1 MKIKHIFAAI
11 SLAPLGLADST
22 SPHSWCGI
30 EAPSEQTSKDLDSLR
45 AFEIASR
52 PSIWIQQQN
61 INIPIHLHGV
71 LDPEADSES
80 ITAESL
86 RAQLDVMNQ
95 AYGPYGIQF
104 TLLTMDRVTDS
115 RLANF
120 NTSFFRDPEADQ
132 YRLNYLKTT
141 RKGDY
146 SELNIWLYTS
156 LGDGLNGVCTLPQA
170 NYPVEELWRDGCHV
184 AAGTM
189 PGGDRERYNVGF
201 TAVHETGHWLGLLHP
216 WGGGDGDC
224 DGAGDGVDDTP
235 PQSMPVFGC
244 PATQQNSCP
253 DRTGVDSADNYM
265 DYADDTCYDAQKFT
279 VGQQIRMHSS
289 YTQLRSLR
297 R

>member
-1 MKIKHIFAAI
+1 MQIKHILAAVG
-11 SLAPLGLADST
+11 LVPPGLADST
-22 SPHSWCGI
+22 GPRSWCGI
-30 EAPSEQTSKDLDSLR
+30 AAPSEQISKDLDSLR

-52 PSIWIQQQN
+52 PSVWIQQQT

-71 LDPEADSES
+71 LDPDADSES
-80 ITAESL
+80 ITTETL
-86 RAQLDVMNQ
+86 RAQFDVMNE

-120 NTSFFRDPEADQ
+120 NTSFFRDPDTDP
-132 YRLNYLKTT
+132 YRLSYLKAT

-156 LGDGLNGVCTLPQA
+156 MGDGLNGVCTLPQA
-170 NYPVEELWRDGCHV
+170 NFPAEELWRDGCHV

-189 PGGDRERYNVGF
+189 PGGDRKRYNVGF

-216 WGGGDGDC
+216 WGDGDC
-224 DGAGDGVDDTP
+224 GGAGDRVDDTP

-244 PATQQNSCP
+244 PESPQNSCP
-253 DRTGVDSADNYM
+253 GRGSGDNADNYM
-265 DYADDTCYDAQKFT
+265 DYADDTCYDSQKFT
-279 VGQQIRMHSS
+279 AGQQIRMHSS
-289 YTQLRSLR
+289 YTQLRSVSH
-297 R
+297 